1 MSRARNIKPGFF
13 KNDRLAECQPLA
25 RLLFAGLWCE
35 ADREGRL
42 EDRPKRLKAEC
53 LPYDECDV
61 DALLSEL
68 EAQGFIVRYVVD
80 GAGFISIPEFL
91 KHQKPHIKE
100 AASTIPAPNEH
111 QPRKVQAPE
120 VPERAALIPSSL
132 IPHPDSNNNPSDCLS
147 AAADCPH
154 AEIVGLYHELLPANP
169 RIKVWNGSRAAN
181 LRARWREDAKR
192 QSLDYWRRFFAHV
205 AASAFLTGQVA
216 DRNGR
221 AFLPGLDWLVL
232 PNNFA
237 KVIEGKYHERV

>member
-1 MSRARNIKPGFF
+1 MKATIRNWGEFQHYKDRSPPWIKFHRSLLDNYDFHRLPVASRALAPMLWLLAAES
-13 KNDRLAECQPLA
+13 NDGSVCVDPDFIAFRLRMTEAQVIEALNPLISANFIVLEQDASDALAERKQSACL
-25 RLLFAGLWCE
+25 E
-35 ADREGRL
+35 REVEG
-42 EDRPKRLKAEC
+42 
-53 LPYDECDV
+53 
-61 DALLSEL
+61 
-68 EAQGFIVRYVVD
+68 
-80 GAGFISIPEFL
+80 
-91 KHQKPHIKE
+91 
-100 AASTIPAPNEH
+100 
-111 QPRKVQAPE
+111 E
-120 VPERAALIPSSL
+120 VETE
-132 IPHPDSNNNPSDCLS
+132 NNPSDCLS

-154 AEIVGLYHELLPANP
+154 AEIVALYHELLPANP